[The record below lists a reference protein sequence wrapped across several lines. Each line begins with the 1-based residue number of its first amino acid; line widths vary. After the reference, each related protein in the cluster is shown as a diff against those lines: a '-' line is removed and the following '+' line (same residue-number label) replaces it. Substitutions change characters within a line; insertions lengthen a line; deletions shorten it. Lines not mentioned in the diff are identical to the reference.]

1 MSALS
6 RVNRRRATSALVAWS
21 LLVWT
26 GRIRN
31 IWADDSLSTAGQV
44 GRTALALSFTV
55 LALAALVTVLR
66 PASRRASTLAVDLL
80 AGWTVAVWAVRV
92 PGILL
97 NDHEAAFMAVHV
109 VLAVVSVALA
119 LLAVREAHRAA
130 VPSDTAA
137 EPLAPTTSA

>member
-6 RVNRRRATSALVAWS
+6 RINRRRATSALVAWS

-66 PASRRASTLAVDLL
+66 PGSRLASTLVVDVL

-97 NDHEAAFMAVHV
+97 NDHEVGFVVVHV
-109 VLAVVSVALA
+109 VLAVVSAALA
-119 LLAVREAHRAA
+119 ALAVAGAHRAA
-130 VPSDTAA
+130 TPAETHA
-137 EPLAPTTSA
+137 EPLAPTPSA